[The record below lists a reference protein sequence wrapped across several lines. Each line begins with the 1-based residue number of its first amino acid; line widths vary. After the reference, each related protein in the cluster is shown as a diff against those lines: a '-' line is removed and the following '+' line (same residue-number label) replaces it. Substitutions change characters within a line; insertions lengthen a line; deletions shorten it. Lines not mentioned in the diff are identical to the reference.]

1 MTKLKDILSPAFPP
15 PRPRKPLVTVEYDSD
30 FCLWVTDGSHQSD
43 GKPILTEAQMHH
55 AAEQYRLGKSK
66 SGKTIFWMI
75 DECGIVRDG
84 LLGDAWVSALLKARE
99 PELLRYWR
107 VQHCLFGL
115 HLIGPAKNTE
125 STERVTLKAVAIVE
139 SQRSAVILSEI
150 FPENIWLATMSTC
163 CFSIDLLIPL
173 KGRKVK
179 VFPSTDETMANY
191 CCWNDICDLARRNY
205 RLDIECSAY
214 LEDQATPAQK
224 QRHIDLVDFIFDHE
238 SNKSNE

>member
-1 MTKLKDILSPAFPP
+1 MTKLKDILSPAFPT
-15 PRPRKPLVTVEYDSD
+15 PRPRKPLVTVAYDSD
-30 FCLWVTDGSHQSD
+30 FCLWVTDGSHQPD

-84 LLGDAWVSALLKARE
+84 LLGDAWVSSLLKARD
-99 PELLRYWR
+99 PKLLKYWR

-115 HLIGPAKNTE
+115 HLTAFT
-125 STERVTLKAVAIVE
+125 SKAVAVVE

-150 FPENIWLATMSTC
+150 FPENIWLATMSNS

-179 VFPSTDETMANY
+179 VFPNTDETMANY

-224 QRHIDLVDFIFDHE
+224 HRHIDLVDFIFDHE
-238 SNKSNE
+238 ST

>member
-1 MTKLKDILSPAFPP
+1 MTKLKDILSPAFPT
-15 PRPRKPLVTVEYDSD
+15 PRPRKPLVTVAYDSD
-30 FCLWVTDGSHQSD
+30 FCLWVTDGSHQPD
-43 GKPILTEAQMHH
+43 GKAILTEAQMHH

-84 LLGDAWVSALLKARE
+84 LLGDAWVSSLLKARE
-99 PELLRYWR
+99 PELLKYWR

-115 HLIGPAKNTE
+115 HLTAFT
-125 STERVTLKAVAIVE
+125 SKAVAIVE

-150 FPENIWLATMSTC
+150 FPENIWLATMSNS

-179 VFPSTDETMANY
+179 VFPNTDETMANY

-224 QRHIDLVDFIFDHE
+224 HRHIDLVDFLYEHE
-238 SNKSNE
+238 FHE